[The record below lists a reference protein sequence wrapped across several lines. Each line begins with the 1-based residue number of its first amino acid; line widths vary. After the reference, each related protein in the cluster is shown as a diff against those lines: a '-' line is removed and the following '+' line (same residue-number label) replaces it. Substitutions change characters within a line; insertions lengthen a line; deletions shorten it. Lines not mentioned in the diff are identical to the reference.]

1 MKRVLGVGEVKNSI
15 GDLLEKLAGKNG
27 GEYLVELNRFL
38 RKEKCWSGNKL
49 ESTFLEC
56 LSQDRSPT
64 IIKACEG
71 HRTLTGATKIF
82 QYIDPDIL
90 ERCSVGEPT
99 EETVL
104 CVSRVMKPTSLEEVF
119 ESFGKDFRD
128 LSLTQEQ
135 ILVFCEK
142 HYNWLVGADVS
153 FFLHKGKEG
162 KFSIIRVNHGEQAMI
177 VCSDRFKKLGTSS
190 QIGIGGYLGVH
201 NVVVPQRVFPK

>member
-56 LSQDRSPT
+56 LSQDRSP

-90 ERCSVGEPT
+90 DRCSVGEPT

-104 CVSRVMKPTSLEEVF
+104 QVSRVTKPTNPEEVF
-119 ESFGKDFRD
+119 GSFGKKFQD

-135 ILVFCEK
+135 ILFFCER
-142 HYNWLVGADVS
+142 HYNWVVSADS
-153 FFLHKGKEG
+153 TFFLHRGKDG
-162 KFSIIRVNHGEQAMI
+162 KFSIVIIGHGDKALI
-177 VCSDRFKKLGTSS
+177 ACSDRFKNMGTNCPRV
-190 QIGIGGYLGVH
+190 GISGFHGVH
-201 NVVVPQRVFPK
+201 NVVVPQQVFPK